1 VAYNSTEKR
10 VQMRQ
15 IILDT
20 ETTGFD
26 PRNGDRI
33 IEIGAV
39 ELIKRRLTQN
49 NYHQYVFPERSVPQ
63 DAIAVHGI
71 TDDFLKGKPIFA
83 KIVDDFM
90 TYVQGA
96 ELIIH
101 NAPFDVG
108 FINNELALLPNN
120 KWGKIEDHCQITD
133 SLKMARKT
141 YPGQRNSLDALCKR
155 LYIDNSN
162 RTLHG
167 ALLDSEIL
175 ADVYLTMTGG
185 QTALSLST
193 QTKNTTTSNAR
204 QTNLSYENRS
214 SLNILKANQ
223 MEQQAHQQKLADI
236 SKASGKTLHW

>member
-1 VAYNSTEKR
+1 
-10 VQMRQ
+10 MRQ

-26 PRNGDRI
+26 PHNGDRI

-39 ELIKRRLTQN
+39 EMIKRRLTDN

-63 DAIAVHGI
+63 DAIDVHGI
-71 TDDFLKGKPIFA
+71 TDDFLKDKPKFA
-83 KIVDDFM
+83 KVADAFM
-90 TYVQGA
+90 EYVAGA

-108 FINNELALLPNN
+108 FINHELSLLPNN
-120 KWGKIEDHCQITD
+120 KWGKIEDHCVITD

-185 QTALSLST
+185 QTALML
-193 QTKNTTTSNAR
+193 NADGQQNANNEDIQAR
-204 QTNLSYENRS
+204 VRTDRPKLRVVKASDSE
-214 SLNILKANQ
+214 ILL
-223 MEQQAHQQKLADI
+223 HQKKLEEI
-236 SKASGKTLHW
+236 SKKADESIVW

>member
-1 VAYNSTEKR
+1 
-10 VQMRQ
+10 MRQ
-15 IILDT
+15 ILLDT

-26 PRNGDRI
+26 PHNGDRI

-39 ELIKRRLTQN
+39 ELIKRRLTN
-49 NYHQYVFPERSVPQ
+49 HNYHQYVFPERTVPQ
-63 DAIAVHGI
+63 EAIEVHGI
-71 TDDFLKGKPIFA
+71 TDDFLKDKPLFSKVA
-83 KIVDDFM
+83 DEFM
-90 TYVQGA
+90 EYVKGA

-108 FINNELALLPNN
+108 FINKELSLLPNN

-155 LYIDNSN
+155 LGIDNSN

-185 QTALSLST
+185 QTALLLNSHSGE
-193 QTKNTTTSNAR
+193 SNNADGSIR
-204 QTNLSYENRS
+204 QVAFNDRAPLKV
-214 SLNILKANQ
+214 LKASDK
-223 MEQQAHQQKLADI
+223 ELLSHQKKLADI
-236 SKASGKTLHW
+236 YKDSGRELNW

>member
-1 VAYNSTEKR
+1 
-10 VQMRQ
+10 MRQ

-20 ETTGFD
+20 ETTGFE
-26 PRNGDRI
+26 PHNGDRI

-39 ELIKRRLTQN
+39 EMVKRRLTNN
-49 NYHQYVFPERSVPQ
+49 NYHQYIYPERSVPQ
-63 DAIAVHGI
+63 EAIEVHGI
-71 TDDFLKGKPIFA
+71 TDAFLKDKPVFA
-83 KIVDDFM
+83 KVVDAFM
-90 TYVQGA
+90 EYVSGA

-108 FINNELALLPNN
+108 FINHELSLLPNN
-120 KWGKIEDHCQITD
+120 KWGKIEDHCVITD

-185 QTALSLST
+185 QTALTLNADGQENAHNDDIQVRIRSDRPKLKVISASEAELILHN
-193 QTKNTTTSNAR
+193 KKLEEISNK
-204 QTNLSYENRS
+204 SGEK
-214 SLNILKANQ
+214 IL
-223 MEQQAHQQKLADI
+223 
-236 SKASGKTLHW
+236 W

>member
-1 VAYNSTEKR
+1 
-10 VQMRQ
+10 MRQ
-15 IILDT
+15 ILLDT

-26 PRNGDRI
+26 PHKGDRI

-39 ELIKRRLTQN
+39 ELIKRRLTN
-49 NYHQYVFPERSVPQ
+49 HNYHQYVFPERSVPQ
-63 DAIAVHGI
+63 EAIEVHGI
-71 TDDFLKGKPIFA
+71 TDAYLKDKPLFA
-83 KIVDDFM
+83 AIADDFM
-90 TYVQGA
+90 EYVQGA

-120 KWGKIEDHCQITD
+120 KWGKIEDHCTITD

-155 LYIDNSN
+155 LGIDNSN

-185 QTALSLST
+185 QTALFAKSISEDSASEEGRI
-193 QTKNTTTSNAR
+193 QR
-204 QTNLSYENRS
+204 
-214 SLNILKANQ
+214 
-223 MEQQAHQQKLADI
+223 I
-236 SKASGKTLHW
+236 SKEQRAPLKVLMANDAELTKHAGKLEEISKKSGETISW

>member
-1 VAYNSTEKR
+1 
-10 VQMRQ
+10 MRQ

-20 ETTGFD
+20 ETTGFE
-26 PRNGDRI
+26 PHNGDRI

-39 ELIKRRLTQN
+39 EMFKRRLTNN
-49 NYHQYVFPERSVPQ
+49 NYHQYIYPERKVPQ
-63 DAIAVHGI
+63 EAIEVHGI
-71 TDDFLKGKPIFA
+71 TDEFLKDKPVFS
-83 KIVDDFM
+83 KISDAFM
-90 TYVQGA
+90 EYVSGA

-108 FINNELALLPNN
+108 FINHELSLLADN
-120 KWGKIEDHCQITD
+120 KWGKIEDHCVITD

-155 LYIDNSN
+155 LGIDNSN

-185 QTALSLST
+185 QTALLLNADG
-193 QTKNTTTSNAR
+193 QNPEDSND
-204 QTNLSYENRS
+204 NRVAIQS
-214 SLNILKANQ
+214 DRPTLKVLKASDA
-223 MEQQAHQQKLADI
+223 EILLHKKKLEEI
-236 SKASGKTLHW
+236 SKESGEHQAW

>member
-1 VAYNSTEKR
+1 
-10 VQMRQ
+10 MRQ

-26 PRNGDRI
+26 PHNGDRI

-39 ELIKRRLTQN
+39 ELLKRRLTQN
-49 NYHQYVFPERSVPQ
+49 NYHQYIFPERSVPQ
-63 DAIAVHGI
+63 DAIDVHGI
-71 TDDFLKGKPIFA
+71 TDDFLKDKPIFSQ
-83 KIVDDFM
+83 IVDDFM
-90 TYVQGA
+90 EYVKGA

-108 FINNELALLPNN
+108 FINKELSLLPKN
-120 KWGKIEDHCQITD
+120 KWGKIEEHCQITD

-185 QTALSLST
+185 QTDLSLSSQT
-193 QTKNTTTSNAR
+193 EAQKTEQSVIQAFNTKNRAP
-204 QTNLSYENRS
+204 
-214 SLNILKANQ
+214 LKIIRAD
-223 MEQQAHQQKLADI
+223 ETEEQAHEQKLALI
-236 SKASGKTLHW
+236 SKASSKTIHW

>member
-1 VAYNSTEKR
+1 
-10 VQMRQ
+10 MRQ

-20 ETTGFD
+20 ETTGFE
-26 PRNGDRI
+26 PHNGDRI

-39 ELIKRRLTQN
+39 EMFKRRLTNN
-49 NYHQYVFPERSVPQ
+49 NYHQYIYPERKVPQ
-63 DAIAVHGI
+63 EAIEVHGI
-71 TDDFLKGKPIFA
+71 TDEFLKDKPVFS
-83 KIVDDFM
+83 KISDAFM
-90 TYVQGA
+90 EYVSGA

-108 FINNELALLPNN
+108 FINHELSLLTDN
-120 KWGKIEDHCQITD
+120 KWGKIEDHCVITD

-155 LYIDNSN
+155 LGIDNSN

-185 QTALSLST
+185 QTALLLNADG
-193 QTKNTTTSNAR
+193 QNPGDSND
-204 QTNLSYENRS
+204 NRIAIRS
-214 SLNILKANQ
+214 DRPTLKVLKASDAEILLHNK
-223 MEQQAHQQKLADI
+223 KLEEI
-236 SKASGKTLHW
+236 SKESGEHQAW

>member
-1 VAYNSTEKR
+1 
-10 VQMRQ
+10 MRQ

-20 ETTGFD
+20 ETTGFE
-26 PRNGDRI
+26 PHNGDRI

-39 ELIKRRLTQN
+39 EMVKRRLTDN
-49 NYHQYVFPERSVPQ
+49 NYHQYIFPERSVPQ
-63 DAIAVHGI
+63 EAIEVHGI
-71 TDDFLKGKPIFA
+71 TDEFLKDKPVFA
-83 KIVDDFM
+83 KIADDFM
-90 TYVQGA
+90 EYVAGA

-108 FINNELALLPNN
+108 FINHELSLLPDN
-120 KWGKIEDHCQITD
+120 KWGKIEDHCIITD

-175 ADVYLTMTGG
+175 ADVYLAMTGG
-185 QTALSLST
+185 QTALTLSADS
-193 QTKNTTTSNAR
+193 QENANNDDIQVR
-204 QTNLSYENRS
+204 IRTDRPA
-214 SLNILKANQ
+214 LKVIRANAA
-223 MEQQAHQQKLADI
+223 EQLLHEKKLAEI
-236 SKASGKTLHW
+236 SKKSDQDIVW

>member
-1 VAYNSTEKR
+1 
-10 VQMRQ
+10 MRQ

-20 ETTGFD
+20 ETTGFE
-26 PRNGDRI
+26 PHNGDRI

-39 ELIKRRLTQN
+39 EMVKRRLTN
-49 NYHQYVFPERSVPQ
+49 HNYHQYIYPERMVPQ
-63 DAIAVHGI
+63 EAIEVHGI
-71 TDDFLKGKPIFA
+71 TDAFLKDKPVFA
-83 KIVDDFM
+83 KVVDAFM
-90 TYVQGA
+90 EYVSGA

-108 FINNELALLPNN
+108 FINHELSLLPNN
-120 KWGKIEDHCQITD
+120 KWGKIEDHCVITD

-185 QTALSLST
+185 QTALTL
-193 QTKNTTTSNAR
+193 NADGP
-204 QTNLSYENRS
+204 ENANNDDIQIRIRS
-214 SLNILKANQ
+214 DRPKLKVIRA
-223 MEQQAHQQKLADI
+223 
-236 SKASGKTLHW
+236 SKAELIMHSKKLEEISNKSGETIAW

>member
-1 VAYNSTEKR
+1 
-10 VQMRQ
+10 MRQ
-15 IILDT
+15 ILLDT

-26 PRNGDRI
+26 PHNGDRI

-39 ELIKRRLTQN
+39 EMIKRRLTHN
-49 NYHQYVFPERSVPQ
+49 NYHQYIYPERSVPQ
-63 DAIAVHGI
+63 DAIDVHGI
-71 TDDFLKGKPIFA
+71 TDDFLKDKPLFSA
-83 KIVDDFM
+83 VVDDFM
-90 TYVQGA
+90 EYVQGA

-108 FINNELALLPNN
+108 FINNELSLLPNN

-133 SLKMARKT
+133 SLKLARKT

-185 QTALSLST
+185 QTDLTLSHQTDKNKNSKQPLS
-193 QTKNTTTSNAR
+193 QTLTLQNRAPLKVLRTTTEE
-204 QTNLSYENRS
+204 L
-214 SLNILKANQ
+214 
-223 MEQQAHQQKLADI
+223 QAHQQKLTDL
-236 SKASGKTLHW
+236 SKASSKNLNW

>member
-1 VAYNSTEKR
+1 
-10 VQMRQ
+10 MRQ

-26 PRNGDRI
+26 PKNGDRI

-49 NYHQYVFPERSVPQ
+49 NYHQYIFPERSVPQ
-63 DAIAVHGI
+63 EAIDVHGI
-71 TDDFLKGKPIFA
+71 TDDFLKDKPPFSQ
-83 KIVDDFM
+83 IVDEFM
-90 TYVQGA
+90 TYIQGA

-101 NAPFDVG
+101 NAPFDLG
-108 FINNELALLPNN
+108 FLNHELSLLSDN
-120 KWGKIEDHCQITD
+120 KWGKIEDHCQVTD
-133 SLKMARKT
+133 SLKMARKA

-175 ADVYLTMTGG
+175 ADVYLAMTGG
-185 QTALSLST
+185 QTSLSLKNQST
-193 QTKNTTTSNAR
+193 PNTSTLIH
-204 QTNLSYENRS
+204 TNVS
-214 SLNILKANQ
+214 
-223 MEQQAHQQKLADI
+223 QQAQRPSLTIIKASPSEQKAHQKRLLEI
-236 SKASGKTLHW
+236 SKNSGKTLNW

>member
-1 VAYNSTEKR
+1 
-10 VQMRQ
+10 MRQ

-26 PRNGDRI
+26 PKTGDRI

-39 ELIKRRLTQN
+39 ELFKRRLTQN
-49 NYHQYVFPERSVPQ
+49 TYHQYIQPERSVPL

-71 TDDFLKGKPIFA
+71 TDKFLLDKPIFSQ
-83 KIVDDFM
+83 IVDDFM
-90 TYVQGA
+90 AFVSGS

-108 FINNELALLPNN
+108 FINHELARLKNN
-120 KWGKIEDHCQITD
+120 RWGKIEDHCTITD

-175 ADVYLTMTGG
+175 ADVYLAMTGG
-185 QTALSLST
+185 QTNLLLNSETPSSEESRA
-193 QTKNTTTSNAR
+193 QNA
-204 QTNLSYENRS
+204 
-214 SLNILKANQ
+214 LKAQRPSGLLKVLYANDT
-223 MEQQAHQQKLADI
+223 ELQAHHAKLTEIA
-236 SKASGKTLHW
+236 KKSGLDLAW

>member
-1 VAYNSTEKR
+1 
-10 VQMRQ
+10 MRQ

-20 ETTGFD
+20 ETTGFE
-26 PRNGDRI
+26 PHNGDRI

-39 ELIKRRLTQN
+39 EMFKRRLTNN
-49 NYHQYVFPERSVPQ
+49 NYHQYIYPERTVPQ
-63 DAIAVHGI
+63 DAIDVHGI
-71 TDDFLKGKPIFA
+71 TDEFLKDKPVFA
-83 KIVDDFM
+83 KVADAFM
-90 TYVQGA
+90 EYVAGA

-108 FINNELALLPNN
+108 FINHELSLLPGN
-120 KWGKIEDHCQITD
+120 KWGKIEDHCVITD

-155 LYIDNSN
+155 LGIDNSN

-185 QTALSLST
+185 QTALTL
-193 QTKNTTTSNAR
+193 NADS
-204 QTNLSYENRS
+204 QYSDTDGENQVQVRS
-214 SLNILKANQ
+214 DRPALKVLRANDA
-223 MEQQAHQQKLADI
+223 EVLLHQKKLEEI
-236 SKASGKTLHW
+236 SKKSGQELVW